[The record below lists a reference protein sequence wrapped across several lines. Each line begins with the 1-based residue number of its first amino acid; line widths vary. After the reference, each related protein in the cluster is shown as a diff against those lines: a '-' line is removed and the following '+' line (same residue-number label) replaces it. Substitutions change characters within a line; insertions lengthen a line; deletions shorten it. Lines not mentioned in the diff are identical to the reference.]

1 MAYYNWILAFHVM
14 SFISWM
20 AMLFYQPRLYV
31 YHKEHEENGSCFTDV
46 IKIQEEKLYRFIG
59 VPALWAT
66 LLSGLLMIYLNPSL
80 FEGGVWLHI
89 KLTAALLLIAYH
101 FSLGYFKKRLK
112 EGTCTK
118 SGKFFRAYNEI
129 PTLLMMVI
137 VIMVVIK
144 PV

>member
-1 MAYYNWILAFHVM
+1 MEYYSWILAFHVM
-14 SFISWM
+14 SFVSWM

-31 YHKEHEENGSCFTDV
+31 YHKEHEQNGTCFTDV
-46 IKIQEEKLYRFIG
+46 IKIQEEKLYSFIG

-66 LLSGLLMIYLNPSL
+66 LLSGLLMIWLNPGL
-80 FEGGVWLHI
+80 FKSGVWLYI
-89 KLTAALLLIAYH
+89 KLAAILLLVAYH
-101 FSLGYFKKRLK
+101 FSLGYFKKKLK

-118 SGKFFRAYNEI
+118 SGKFFRAYNEV
-129 PTLLMMVI
+129 PTLLMIVI

>member
-1 MAYYNWILAFHVM
+1 MAYYNWVLAFHVM

-31 YHKEHEENGSCFTDV
+31 YHREHEQNGASFTDV
-46 IKIQEEKLYRFIG
+46 IKIQEEKLYSFIG

-66 LLSGLLMIYLNPSL
+66 LLSGLLMIYLNPAL
-80 FEGGVWLHI
+80 FESGIWLHI
-89 KLTAALLLIAYH
+89 KLTAVAVLIAYH
-101 FSLGYFKKRLK
+101 YSLGYFKTKLK
-112 EGTCTK
+112 EGSCTK

-129 PTLLMMVI
+129 PTLLMIVI

-144 PV
+144 PI